1 MPSPTSWQLMPIH
14 TIQSNRMRPNHH
26 VDKNYIYIEGCVQGF
41 RRKKK
46 RNKLEWEEDDD
57 EIKHSNDTSD
67 GATILIIFQQSR
79 RSEQSTHQKP

>member
-1 MPSPTSWQLMPIH
+1 MPSPTSWQLMPRH

-46 RNKLEWEEDDD
+46 RNRLEWEEDD
-57 EIKHSNDTSD
+57 EIKHLNDRKRWSNNSHYFPAVTHG
-67 GATILIIFQQSR
+67 GA
-79 RSEQSTHQKP
+79 STHQKP